1 MSILEIL
8 TFPDRFLL
16 NPTKPIENVDGDL
29 QEKIDNMAETMYAAP
44 GVGLAATQV
53 GLDRSLIVFDANA
66 EEKRGVFRVL
76 LNPRIVESHGTII
89 SEDEGCLSVPDFRS
103 NVRRARSV
111 LVEGLD
117 RDGNPVSIE
126 ADGFL
131 AIVLQH
137 EIDHLDGKLFIDR
150 ISSLKRQLY
159 KKRIMKQ
166 LKNRD

>member
-1 MSILEIL
+1 
-8 TFPDRFLL
+8 
-16 NPTKPIENVDGDL
+16 
-29 QEKIDNMAETMYAAP
+29 MAETMYAAP

-53 GLDRSLIVFDANA
+53 GFDGSLIVFDAKA
-66 EEKRGVFRVL
+66 EEKRGDYQVL
-76 LNPRIVESHGTII
+76 LNPKIVESYGTVV

-117 RDGNPVSIE
+117 RDGNPASIE
-126 ADGFL
+126 ADGYL

-137 EIDHLDGKLFIDR
+137 EIDHLLGKLFIDR

-166 LKNRD
+166 LKKS

>member
-1 MSILEIL
+1 
-8 TFPDRFLL
+8 
-16 NPTKPIENVDGDL
+16 
-29 QEKIDNMAETMYAAP
+29 MAETMYAAP

-53 GLDRSLIVFDANA
+53 GFDGSLIVFDSKA
-66 EEKRGVFRVL
+66 EEKRGDYQVL
-76 LNPRIVESHGTII
+76 VNPKIVESHGTIV
-89 SEDEGCLSVPDFRS
+89 SEDEGCLSVPDYRS

-117 RDGNPVSIE
+117 RDGNPVNIE
-126 ADGFL
+126 AEGFL

-137 EIDHLDGKLFIDR
+137 EIDHLLGKLFIDR

-166 LKNRD
+166 LKKS